1 MTYLLSTFGRLDTII
16 ELSMGMMKPKHWQ
29 RRRSLGHT
37 AGWAS
42 RLMLVC
48 LLVLFSTFF
57 FFTNSVQAQ
66 PVILPS
72 SLPNGQVGTSYT
84 ATLVAAPLTPPC
96 TWTITS
102 GSLPPGLGLNAAS
115 GTISGTPTATGTY
128 AFFVTVTDT
137 IGPSAQQGFSI
148 TIASPPLTFT
158 TTSLPAAK
166 EGNPYSAS
174 LRVSGGTSPYTWTI
188 ISGTLPTGL
197 VLNVT
202 AGYISGTPLPGT
214 AGFHSFIIGVTD
226 SSSPALSGQRSFSLL
241 IEKGSYEPIVT
252 IGSGLKAG
260 ETKVYV
266 GATPVATLRGG
277 ESVSISFDLGTTH
290 SIGVDSIVEHPT
302 ETGIRFKAEADRITV
317 SELSLTASFPYYTE
331 YYIGFETDPSDAAQL
346 TGSGWYKEGYTLRVS
361 APTEVEIADEPGTQ
375 YRFSNWW
382 LPTGETVSDKNLSL
396 TVSMAGS
403 CIANYNTYYLLT
415 LTSTYGETEGSA
427 WYKAGSQAE
436 WGMAS
441 HEVRMPGILGLFG
454 GKYQAVN
461 PGGTKLMDGPKTIAV
476 DWEPNYTMPAILIPL
491 AILLIIFGSYGLY
504 LLWRGLQPKPVPV
517 APPFQAMPPP
527 QTTVVM
533 IGEKA
538 KQTPPS
544 TREQLMEQFG
554 QLLQKYEDEITAS
567 KGAGGPPRIET
578 VREGKRLRA
587 PEATPPHVVEGEVIP
602 EEEDA
607 LCSFT
612 SKKLLRTVASSWRQ
626 AETRTITPLSGGRKA
641 AASSAGL
648 AVVWARDIYQE
659 WEILDCSLPRG
670 HKEPHEGISQIV
682 YSLLNS
688 ITEEKVYEPKQEPR
702 PPEPHYTDG
711 MPKVEVADDQIIS
724 PDQLPSETMS

>member
-1 MTYLLSTFGRLDTII
+1 
-16 ELSMGMMKPKHWQ
+16 MMKPKHWQ

-42 RLMLVC
+42 RLLLVC

-57 FFTNSVQAQ
+57 FFTAPVQAA
-66 PVILPS
+66 PPSIFPNPLPD
-72 SLPNGQVGTSYT
+72 GQVGSAYNAVLMATGGTGSYT
-84 ATLVAAPLTPPC
+84 WSIATGVLPTGL
-96 TWTITS
+96 
-102 GSLPPGLGLNAAS
+102 SLNSSTGA
-115 GTISGTPTATGTY
+115 ISGTPTTAGTFVFVAQVADAT
-128 AFFVTVTDT
+128 
-137 IGPSAQQGFSI
+137 PESSQQGFSI

-166 EGNPYSAS
+166 EGNLYSAS
-174 LRVSGGTSPYTWTI
+174 LSVSGGTSPYTWSI
-188 ISGTLPTGL
+188 ISGALPTGL
-197 VLNVT
+197 VLNATV
-202 AGYISGTPLPGT
+202 GYISGTPFPGT

-226 SSSPALSGQRSFSLL
+226 SSSPAMSGQRSFSLL
-241 IEKGSYEPIVT
+241 IEKGSYEPVVT

-302 ETGIRFKAEADRITV
+302 ETGIRFKAEADKITV

-331 YYIGFETDPSDAAQL
+331 YHIGFETDPSDAAQL

-415 LTSTYGETEGSA
+415 LTSTYGEAEGSA

-441 HEVRMPGILGLFG
+441 HEVRMPGILGFFG
-454 GKYQAVN
+454 GKYQAIN

-476 DWEPNYTMPAILIPL
+476 DWEPDYTMPAILIPL

-538 KQTPPS
+538 KQTPQS

-567 KGAGGPPRIET
+567 KGAGEPPRIET
-578 VREGKRLRA
+578 IREDKRLSA
-587 PEATPPHVVEGEVIP
+587 AEATPPHVVEGEVIP
-602 EEEDA
+602 EEEGT

-626 AETRTITPLSGGRKA
+626 LETRTITPPPGGGKA

>member
-1 MTYLLSTFGRLDTII
+1 
-16 ELSMGMMKPKHWQ
+16 
-29 RRRSLGHT
+29 
-37 AGWAS
+37 
-42 RLMLVC
+42 MLVC
-48 LLVLFSTFF
+48 LLGFFSTVF
-57 FFTNSVQAQ
+57 FFTAPVQAQ

-84 ATLVAAPLTPPC
+84 ATLVAAPVTPPC

-102 GSLPPGLGLNAAS
+102 GSLPPGLGLDAAS
-115 GTISGTPTATGTY
+115 GTISGTPTTTGTY
-128 AFFVTVTDT
+128 AFFVMVTDT

-148 TIASPPLTFT
+148 TITSPPLTFT
-158 TTSLPAAK
+158 TMSLPIAK
-166 EGNPYSAS
+166 EGNLYSAS
-174 LRVSGGTSPYTWTI
+174 LSVSGGTSPYTWTI

-197 VLNVT
+197 VLNTTV
-202 AGYISGTPLPGT
+202 GYISGTPFPGT

-226 SSSPALSGQRSFSLL
+226 SSSPAMSGQRSFSLL

-277 ESVSISFDLGTTH
+277 ESVSLSFDLGTTH

-302 ETGIRFKAEADRITV
+302 EAGIRFKAEADRITV
-317 SELSLTASFPYYTE
+317 SELSLNASFPYYTE
-331 YYIGFETDPSDAAQL
+331 YYVGFETDPSDVAQL
-346 TGSGWYKEGYTLRVS
+346 TGSGWYKEGYTLRAS
-361 APTEVEIADEPGTQ
+361 APTEVEITDEPGTQ

-403 CIANYNTYYLLT
+403 CIANYDTYYLLT

-441 HEVRMPGILGLFG
+441 HEVRMPDILGFFG
-454 GKYQAVN
+454 GKYQAVTT
-461 PGGTKLMDGPKTIAV
+461 GGTKLMDSPKTIAV

-491 AILLIIFGSYGLY
+491 TILLIIFGSYGLY
-504 LLWRGLQPKPVPV
+504 LLWRGLQPRPAPV
-517 APPFQAMPPP
+517 APPLQAMPPP

-533 IGEKA
+533 IGERA
-538 KQTPPS
+538 KQTPQT

-554 QLLQKYEDEITAS
+554 QLLQKYEDEITAL
-567 KGAGGPPRIET
+567 KGAEEPPRIET
-578 VREGKRLRA
+578 VREEKRLRA
-587 PEATPPHVVEGEVIP
+587 PKTTPPAVVEGEVIP
-602 EEEDA
+602 EEEGT

-626 AETRTITPLSGGRKA
+626 VETRTITPPSGGRKA
-641 AASSAGL
+641 AKGSAGL

-702 PPEPHYTDG
+702 PPEPHHTDG
-711 MPKVEVADDQIIS
+711 MPQVEVADDQIIP
-724 PDQLPSETMS
+724 PDQLPPETIS

>member
-1 MTYLLSTFGRLDTII
+1 
-16 ELSMGMMKPKHWQ
+16 
-29 RRRSLGHT
+29 
-37 AGWAS
+37 
-42 RLMLVC
+42 MLVC
-48 LLVLFSTFF
+48 LLVLFSTLF

-72 SLPNGQVGTSYT
+72 SLPNGQVGASYT
-84 ATLVAAPLTPPC
+84 TTLVAAPVTPPC
-96 TWTITS
+96 TWALTS
-102 GSLPPGLGLNAAS
+102 GSLPPGLGLDAPS
-115 GTISGTPTATGTY
+115 GTISGTPTTTGTY
-128 AFFVTVTDT
+128 AFFIMVTDT
-137 IGPSAQQGFSI
+137 VGPSAQQGFSI
-148 TIASPPLTFT
+148 TITSPPLTFT
-158 TTSLPAAK
+158 TMSLPIAK
-166 EGNPYSAS
+166 EGSLYSAS
-174 LRVSGGTSPYTWTI
+174 LSVSGGTSPYTWTI

-197 VLNVT
+197 VLNTTV
-202 AGYISGTPLPGT
+202 GYISGTPFPGT

-226 SSSPALSGQRSFSLL
+226 SSSPAMSGQRSFSLL

-277 ESVSISFDLGTTH
+277 ESVRLSFDLGTTH

-302 ETGIRFKAEADRITV
+302 EASIRFKAEADRITV
-317 SELSLTASFPYYTE
+317 SELSLNASFPYYTE
-331 YYIGFETDPSDAAQL
+331 YYIEFETDPSDVAQL
-346 TGSGWYKEGYTLRVS
+346 TGSGWYKEGYTLRAS
-361 APTEVEIADEPGTQ
+361 APTEVEITDEPGTQ

-382 LPTGETVSDKNLSL
+382 LPTGETVSGKNLSL

-403 CIANYNTYYLLT
+403 CIANYDTYYLLT

-441 HEVRMPGILGLFG
+441 HEVRMPGFLGFFG
-454 GKYQAVN
+454 GKYQAIN
-461 PGGTKLMDGPKTIAV
+461 PGGTKLMDSPKTIAV

-491 AILLIIFGSYGLY
+491 AILLIVFGSYGLY
-504 LLWRGLQPKPVPV
+504 LLWRGLQPRPAPV
-517 APPFQAMPPP
+517 APPLQAMPPP

-533 IGEKA
+533 IGERA
-538 KQTPPS
+538 KQTPQT

-554 QLLQKYEDEITAS
+554 QLLQKYEEEITAS
-567 KGAGGPPRIET
+567 LETRPAKEPPRVET
-578 VREGKRLRA
+578 VREEKRLRA
-587 PEATPPHVVEGEVIP
+587 PETTPPAVVEGEVIP
-602 EEEDA
+602 EEEGT

-626 AETRTITPLSGGRKA
+626 VETRTITPPSGGRKA
-641 AASSAGL
+641 AKGSAGI

-688 ITEEKVYEPKQEPR
+688 ITEEKVYEPKQEPQ

-711 MPKVEVADDQIIS
+711 MPQVEVADDQIVP